1 MTAASVDTGPN
12 QPGGAVFALPVLPDY
27 GHQKSFLRKE
37 SAMPVRTALFSVAIV
52 IVMVARTA
60 LAAEVPTAEI
70 VPPTD
75 LLKNRTLVLRVSKEF
90 IRQHT
95 PAVVDRQTPVNRCLF
110 GARVSGTAVTNGKP
124 VLAKE
129 PDDSQP
135 VLAVHFKGNTQT
147 STVATKDSVRVFSH
161 GLAEFDV
168 RREISFD
175 GLNFQKGERTI
186 DISYH
191 STITGLS
198 TPPGLRGKITKAMA
212 WPRIERQRPAA
223 DRIARED
230 AKRMV
235 LAEFGKQTDKL
246 VADLNANLPWKET
259 VALLTHPGPG
269 RRRQFSNA
277 ARWIEARSMHID
289 VKDNELPEESNRLR
303 APIELWVQGEPR
315 ASVTGQVL
323 GLWGAA
329 HRTLDRFREAVVPTD
344 EATAKGVTPEIIGD
358 WWVIRVGSDVAEQFI
373 KQQVEAA
380 KAEPA
385 AG

>member
-1 MTAASVDTGPN
+1 MTGASVDTGPI
-12 QPGGAVFALPVLPDY
+12 QPGGAVFALPVFPDY

-37 SAMPVRTALFSVAIV
+37 SAMPTRTVLFSFTIVGALVANTAAADAQATE
-52 IVMVARTA
+52 VA
-60 LAAEVPTAEI
+60 L
-70 VPPTD
+70 PTD

-124 VLAKE
+124 VMAKQ

-135 VLAVHFKGNTQT
+135 MLALHFKGTT
-147 STVATKDSVRVFSH
+147 RTRTVATKDSVRVFSH

-198 TPPGLRGKITKAMA
+198 TPPGLRGKITKAIA

-223 DRIARED
+223 ERIARED

-315 ASVTGQVL
+315 ASVTGQIL

-329 HRTLDRFREAVVPTD
+329 HRALDRFREAVVPTD

>member
-1 MTAASVDTGPN
+1 
-12 QPGGAVFALPVLPDY
+12 
-27 GHQKSFLRKE
+27 
-37 SAMPVRTALFSVAIV
+37 MPARTVLFSGVVVGALVVSIV
-52 IVMVARTA
+52 S
-60 LAAEVPTAEI
+60 AADAPPAEL

-110 GARVSGTAVTNGKP
+110 GAHVRGTAVTNGKP
-124 VLAKE
+124 VMAKQPE
-129 PDDSQP
+129 DSQP
-135 VLAVHFKGNTQT
+135 VLVLHFKGTTQT
-147 STVATKDSVRVFSH
+147 RTVATKDSVRVFNT

-186 DISYH
+186 DIGYH
-191 STITGLS
+191 STMTGLS
-198 TPPGLRGKITKAMA
+198 TPPGLRGCVTRAVA
-212 WPRIERQRPAA
+212 TRRVERQRPTA
-223 DRIARED
+223 DAIARED
-230 AKRMV
+230 TKRTV
-235 LAEFGKQTDKL
+235 LTEFGKQTDKL

-289 VKDNELPEESNRLR
+289 VKGSDLPTESNRLR

-315 ASVTGQVL
+315 ESVTGQIL

-329 HRTLDRFREAVVPTD
+329 HRALDRFREAVVPAD
-344 EATAKGVTPEIIGD
+344 EASAKGVTPEIIGD
-358 WWVIRVGSDVAEQFI
+358 WWVIRVGSDVAERFI
-373 KQQVEAA
+373 KQKIEAA
-380 KAEPA
+380 TDTPAKAS
-385 AG
+385 